1 MVVLVVSPGGASITP
16 VTFDELLEP
25 FPDTTQEAAR
35 RLRDSA
41 LTLIPDAVE
50 SCEGG
55 DYGVGTAPGYKGL
68 VFVITPQERGV
79 RLGIAGGAS
88 LDDADGLMQ
97 GRGRVHR
104 FVRVTDAAE
113 ANAPALRDLMRRA
126 VEAAS

>member
-1 MVVLVVSPGGASITP
+1 VLVVSLGGASITP

-35 RLRDSA
+35 RLRDTA

-68 VFVITPQERGV
+68 VFVI
-79 RLGIAGGAS
+79 S
-88 LDDADGLMQ
+88 
-97 GRGRVHR
+97 
-104 FVRVTDAAE
+104 
-113 ANAPALRDLMRRA
+113 RRS
-126 VEAAS
+126 AASDSGSRVARASTIRTG